1 MRLLGFG
8 LMRGAEVEVWLYG
21 SMEAAV
27 AGAGPPALPPG
38 SAPQGETV
46 NRFWIRIPGSALA
59 EFRPDARAEV
69 EVWLYS
75 SMEAAVAG
83 PPALPP
89 GTISQ
94 GETINRFL
102 IRILG
107 RAVAEIRPDARGR
120 GGGVTVQPHGGGC
133 GGGGTA
139 GSASWHHLT
148 R

>member
-38 SAPQGETV
+38 TAP
-46 NRFWIRIPGSALA
+46 
-59 EFRPDARAEV
+59 
-69 EVWLYS
+69 
-75 SMEAAVAG
+75 
-83 PPALPP
+83 
-89 GTISQ
+89 Q

-107 RAVAEIRPDARGR
+107 SAL
-120 GGGVTVQPHGGGC
+120 
-133 GGGGTA
+133 A
-139 GSASWHHLT
+139 GLWPAFLRHCAL
-148 R
+148 